1 MQQPGRILQFLGTQR
16 GAWGVSALVVVDAAD
31 AAPSLKLFI
40 AATVIRVSCS
50 VPGHT
55 ATAWRCDFAIP
66 QTAQSQVVAYTVG
79 GQNLT
84 FKMSAA
90 SAMPSMAYAS
100 CNGFS
105 SASVMK
111 SIPVPNALWSRMQR
125 LHTLQDKVDNQ
136 AFGPYHLLLLGGD
149 QIYSDAM
156 WAVLPD
162 MQA

>member
-16 GAWGVSALVVVDAAD
+16 GAWGVSALV
-31 AAPSLKLFI
+31 
-40 AATVIRVSCS
+40 
-50 VPGHT
+50 
-55 ATAWRCDFAIP
+55 AWRCDFAIP

-162 MQA
+162 LQAC